1 MTVIVLVAEGKRPR
15 ERMQRSGDK
24 MRKDAREKIKKQERE
39 RERESEKNRMRYKIN
54 GMIRRPIS
62 FRGIYFVLV
71 TLNTRSIS

>member
-15 ERMQRSGDK
+15 ERMQSGDK
-24 MRKDAREKIKKQERE
+24 MRKDAREKIKRQERE

-54 GMIRRPIS
+54 GMICRPIS

>member
-15 ERMQRSGDK
+15 ERMQSGDK

-39 RERESEKNRMRYKIN
+39 RESEKNRMRYKIN
-54 GMIRRPIS
+54 GMICRPIS
-62 FRGIYFVLV
+62 YRGIYFVLV